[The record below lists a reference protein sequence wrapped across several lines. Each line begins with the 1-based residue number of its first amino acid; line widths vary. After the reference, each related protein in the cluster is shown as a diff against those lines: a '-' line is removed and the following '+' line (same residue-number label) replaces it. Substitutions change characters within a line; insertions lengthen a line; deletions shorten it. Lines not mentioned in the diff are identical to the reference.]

1 MVAKSSIRRAGTG
14 ATTMNVNPR
23 QSVWQ
28 HAKKMWELGL
38 VAGSAGNVSERVAG
52 DPSRI
57 AITPTSVPYES
68 LREEEIVLVDLAS
81 GRAVESTHTPSYE
94 LPIHLVTSRERPDVQ
109 AALHTPPPSVT

>member
-1 MVAKSSIRRAGTG
+1 MPRSQVRRQRAEGRSGRRARTCRLHESRAESRTVTHTAQRSPFTFGPLPHYDVV
-14 ATTMNVNPR
+14 MR
-23 QSVWQ
+23 QAVWQ

-68 LREEEIVLVDLAS
+68 LCE
-81 GRAVESTHTPSYE
+81 
-94 LPIHLVTSRERPDVQ
+94 
-109 AALHTPPPSVT
+109 